1 MTAPGNRILIKW
13 MIIAVLTTLVTWL
26 AFRGYLSPDFLVNL
40 SMYC

>member
-13 MIIAVLTTLVTWL
+13 MIVAVLTTLVTWL